1 MAKVSIFC
9 FFLVAEVPNAMRYTI
24 VRVFNEVCTCHWF
37 CIVASLP
44 PIGYEQC
51 SLFSSFQAIQQQLQ
65 RGKVPCL
72 CAIVKAFSLTEADA
86 SVLLKDPT
94 GTLKL
99 ICYYCYCCYW
109 NNVVCYWFFINFLH
123 LTLLMKGM
131 WTVKRSR
138 LICQDHGS

>member
-1 MAKVSIFC
+1 MAKVSFFC

-37 CIVASLP
+37 CIVAFLP
-44 PIGYEQC
+44 PVGYKQC

-99 ICYYCYCCYW
+99 ICYYCYCCY
-109 NNVVCYWFFINFLH
+109 
-123 LTLLMKGM
+123 
-131 WTVKRSR
+131 
-138 LICQDHGS
+138 